1 MPKITISQI
10 NDRILT
16 AMAEERDTI
25 PEAILDHILAD
36 IRINRAGIRHDDTP
50 DEIEARVSKLERKGA
65 DAKAA
70 RKAVEEA
77 AKKVADEAAKKAS
90 EEAAKKAQSE
100 QSEAEDQA

>member
-16 AMAEERDTI
+16 AMAEERDTN

-50 DEIEARVSKLERKGA
+50 DEIEARVSKLERRGK
-65 DAKAA
+65 DVKAA
-70 RKAVEEA
+70 RVAAQAV
-77 AKKVADEAAKKAS
+77 
-90 EEAAKKAQSE
+90 AQPDARE
-100 QSEAEDQA
+100 

>member
-16 AMAEERDTI
+16 AMAEERDTT

-36 IRINRAGIRHDDTP
+36 IRINRAGVRHDDTP
-50 DEIEARVSKLERKGA
+50 DEIEARVSKLERRGK

-70 RKAVEEA
+70 RVAAQAV
-77 AKKVADEAAKKAS
+77 
-90 EEAAKKAQSE
+90 AQPDARE
-100 QSEAEDQA
+100 